1 MIIRLAKPND
11 VRGKKNVVSESR
23 ILELREYLKE
33 KDIHITGEQHTNQDF
48 SGVPV
53 FGNNTVMLLSEN
65 FWDDK
70 IVNGNPLK

>member
-1 MIIRLAKPND
+1 MIIRLAKPQD

-33 KDIHITGEQHTNQDF
+33 NNLQITGEQHVNQDF

-53 FGNNTVMLLSEN
+53 FRNNTVMLLSES
-65 FWDDK
+65 FWNDK
-70 IVNGNPLK
+70 IVNENPLK